1 MANRIHDFQI
11 VECPE
16 ELYDVVHERLNHLI
30 DECFLR
36 AETVRKMYHES
47 FGDLIQSGHLI
58 VKFADDFSD
67 LDD

>member
-1 MANRIHDFQI
+1 MANRIHDFRI

-16 ELYDVVHERLNHLI
+16 ELYDIVDERLGHLI
-30 DECFLR
+30 FECFLR
-36 AETVRKMYHES
+36 AETVRRQYWED
-47 FGDLIQSGHLI
+47 FGHLIDSGRLI

>member
-1 MANRIHDFQI
+1 MANRIHDFRI

-16 ELYDVVHERLNHLI
+16 EIYDIVDERLGHLI
-30 DECFLR
+30 FECFLR
-36 AETVRKMYHES
+36 AETVRKRYHES
-47 FGDLIQSGHLI
+47 FGDLINSGLLV